1 MAKIL
6 FVCTGNICRSPTAEA
21 VMRAMCARAEV
32 GGWTIE
38 SAGVGGWHTG
48 DPPDSRAREA
58 AEKRGY
64 DMKNICARQVC
75 AEDYRR
81 FNCIYA
87 MADEHLRFL
96 RTNAPADSTAAVQ
109 LFLPDGSD
117 VPDPYYGGKAGFED
131 MMDLLEKGCRVI
143 LSEFSGGKKT

>member
-1 MAKIL
+1 
-6 FVCTGNICRSPTAEA
+6 
-21 VMRAMCARAEV
+21 MRAMCARAEV

-96 RTNAPADSTAAVQ
+96 RANARPTPPPPSNYFCPTAAMSPTPTTAARPA
-109 LFLPDGSD
+109 L
-117 VPDPYYGGKAGFED
+117 
-131 MMDLLEKGCRVI
+131 
-143 LSEFSGGKKT
+143 KK